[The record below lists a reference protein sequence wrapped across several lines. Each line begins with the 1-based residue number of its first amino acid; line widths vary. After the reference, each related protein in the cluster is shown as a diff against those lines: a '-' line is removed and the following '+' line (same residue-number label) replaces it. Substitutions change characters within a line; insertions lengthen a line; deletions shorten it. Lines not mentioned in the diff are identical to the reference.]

1 MKMNTNHIKHA
12 IFGAAVLALAIG
24 GCAKDNGPDT
34 DRPDESDRWITISG
48 SMMEED
54 PGDGNAGTMVY
65 SITPEQAKDP
75 SVSINVFDNG
85 MHVKS
90 QRTARLQ
97 ADADGQFLYNIQY
110 TGEDGGIFHK
120 YTVHGGKDFRRDGP
134 EVATADYV
142 SSSPRWLKAIEGVGV
157 AVRGTAN
164 DTEYTGELPDI
175 TYEYT
180 STKIDAITLDLNDP
194 KITANT
200 SFELRLPEPEEAEGY
215 HIWRI
220 DMPVVNQAKD
230 KVYIGVGVRKLNP
243 TSYTIGDDGVPEF
256 DRDNDS
262 PAAWAKTIVLDYPS
276 LDNYKVITS
285 SQTRGSTNGYRSTMQ
300 YVGDD
305 GHVYQA
311 TTGEGIDG
319 GGSKILR
326 ISKDTDDYDNGYAF
340 SLDQALSVTGSHIEA
355 WKYAGNGI
363 GFVVYSLVNSEGN
376 REGGHIARID
386 LNTGNGTKYQIPN
399 EANLK
404 FNQIQ
409 SIGID
414 GDDVYVAVAPVG
426 QDGNIYIFNIQT
438 GEMSVGA
445 KLINKTG
452 NQYIGV
458 Y

>member
-1 MKMNTNHIKHA
+1 MKMNNNQMKQA
-12 IFGAAVLALAIG
+12 FFGAAVVALALG
-24 GCAKDNGPDT
+24 GCTKDNGPDT

-48 SMMEED
+48 AMMDEEA
-54 PGDGNAGTMVY
+54 GDGNGGTMVY
-65 SITPEQAKDP
+65 SVTPEQAKDP

-97 ADADGQFLYNIQY
+97 ASADGKFLYNIQY
-110 TGEDGGIFHK
+110 VGDDGGIFNK
-120 YTVHGGKDFRRDGP
+120 YSVHGGKDFRPNGP

-142 SSSPRWLKAIEGVGV
+142 STAPRWLKAVEGVGV

-164 DTEYTGELPDI
+164 NTVYTGELPNLI
-175 TYEYT
+175 YQYT

-200 SFELRLPEPEEAEGY
+200 SFELRLSEAEEAAGY

-220 DMPVVNQAKD
+220 DMPVVNKAKD
-230 KVYIGVGVRKLNP
+230 KVYIGAGVRKLSL

-276 LDNYKVITS
+276 LGNPKVITS
-285 SQTRGSTNGYRSTMQ
+285 SKTRGSTNGYRSTMQ
-300 YVGDD
+300 YVGTD

-311 TTGEGIDG
+311 TVGEGVGG

-326 ISKDTDDYDNGYAF
+326 ISADTDDYDNDYVF
-340 SLDQALSVTGSHIEA
+340 SLDQALGVTDSYIEA

-363 GFVVYSLVNSEGN
+363 GFVVYTLINSAGE
-376 REGGHIARID
+376 RVGGHIARID
-386 LNTGNGTKYQIPN
+386 LNQGTGTKYSILN
-399 EANLK
+399 ESELN
-404 FNQIQ
+404 FRQIQ

-414 GDDVYVAVAPVG
+414 GDDVYIAVAPVG
-426 QDGNIYIFNIQT
+426 QHGNIYVFNIQS
-438 GEMSVGA
+438 GEMTVGA